1 MTQLY
6 RSNPNQ
12 DSICRKFRE
21 IGNICMLMVLLQKK
35 ISVKTRPIVGGKKM
49 QEILGK
55 FMPLQF
61 DEIFSA
67 NGLCF
72 KPSFSQNIVVL

>member
-1 MTQLY
+1 
-6 RSNPNQ
+6 
-12 DSICRKFRE
+12 
-21 IGNICMLMVLLQKK
+21 
-35 ISVKTRPIVGGKKM
+35 M

-67 NGLCF
+67 NGLCI
-72 KPSFSQNIVVL
+72 KPSFSQNIVDLCYESKG